1 MVYTSEHR
9 SLAALETLVH
19 VPRVQLLR
27 DTYVMIEAR
36 IPDELVLELDP
47 DDLPPGWHDPEDE
60 RAAQAIGDAWLR
72 EGASVALRVPS
83 AVLPAESNLLL
94 SAEHPYWERVEIGAA
109 EAFLFDRR
117 LAER

>member
-1 MVYTSEHR
+1 MVYASEHR

-27 DTYVMIEAR
+27 DAYVAIEVR
-36 IPDELVLELDP
+36 VPDELVLELDRAE
-47 DDLPPGWHDPEDE
+47 LPPGWNDPEDE
-60 RAAQAIGDAWLR
+60 RVAQAFGEAWLR

-83 AVLPAESNLLL
+83 AVVPAESNLLL
-94 SAEHPYWERVEIGAA
+94 APEHPDWGRVEIGTA

-117 LAER
+117 LGD